1 MLIPG
6 LTLLDAPSSQ
16 PASARHDNRPTEL
29 PIQPLDSDTP
39 TPTSADQYVPILVL
53 ATRQLASVR
62 QDPGLSSLGETEAP
76 SELSIHHSGNLDV
89 LDRAIAEESSETDSA
104 KSEGQCTDP
113 DGANNGT
120 EEQESNDEGSLT
132 LLAMRLTMADQR
144 PAAMMTK
151 S

>member
-6 LTLLDAPSSQ
+6 LTLLDAPSS
-16 PASARHDNRPTEL
+16 RHDNRPTDL
-29 PIQPLDSDTP
+29 QIRPLDPHAPAP
-39 TPTSADQYVPILVL
+39 TGADQYRPIPVL

-62 QDPGLSSLGETEAP
+62 HDPGLSSLGESEVP
-76 SELSIHHSGNLDV
+76 SELSIHRSGDLDV

-104 KSEGQCTDP
+104 KSEGQSTDP
-113 DGANNGT
+113 DGQTIANNGT

-132 LLAMRLTMADQR
+132 ILAMRLKMADQL
-144 PAAMMTK
+144 PVAMMTK